1 MPKCIGSYCCRPGL
15 YSLQVLV
22 FQVAN
27 IAMHQSTVVTA
38 MATLLLR
45 LLPAGSIAVA
55 CYVWLVHS
63 PLMHYA

>member
-1 MPKCIGSYCCRPGL
+1 L